1 MTPVQQIRQHA
12 LENYDNGWDY
22 IVECYTDDE
31 IQSEYLDECNGD
43 LEAALKLIESVAS
56 IRKDRQEEAQ
66 QYIEENKDT
75 QPTEKQDM
83 ATTYNGYE
91 SYDHWN
97 TALWLNNDEQF
108 YNLLK
113 DKVELVVYMVCTKSQ
128 AVYEIL
134 RELPEKTPDGATWEA
149 DTILDLVDEH
159 YEEQLQ
165 YS

>member
-1 MTPVQQIRQHA
+1 MNNETF
-12 LENYDNGWDY
+12 
-22 IVECYTDDE
+22 
-31 IQSEYLDECNGD
+31 
-43 LEAALKLIESVAS
+43 
-56 IRKDRQEEAQ
+56 
-66 QYIEENKDT
+66 
-75 QPTEKQDM
+75 
-83 ATTYNGYE
+83 NGYE
-91 SYDHWN
+91 TYDHWQ

-113 DKVELVVYMVCTKSQ
+113 NKVELAVYMVCTKSQ

-159 YEEQLQ
+159 YQEQLQ